1 MLVEGR
7 SAHQTG
13 SAGATGRGEGRIL
26 PAWGESMRLK
36 ALTELVLVVW
46 GCLAVDLHS
55 ISPRHIRVVSSLASL
70 HFLAAVDVVSVVLWS
85 FRVPK

>member
-13 SAGATGRGEGRIL
+13 SAAGSSEGRIL

-36 ALTELVLVVW
+36 CVLLPGGVGVF
-46 GCLAVDLHS
+46 GCVSAQHL
-55 ISPRHIRVVSSLASL
+55 PRHITLVSSLASL
-70 HFLAAVDVVSVVLWS
+70 YFLVAVDVISAVLWL
-85 FRVPK
+85 F